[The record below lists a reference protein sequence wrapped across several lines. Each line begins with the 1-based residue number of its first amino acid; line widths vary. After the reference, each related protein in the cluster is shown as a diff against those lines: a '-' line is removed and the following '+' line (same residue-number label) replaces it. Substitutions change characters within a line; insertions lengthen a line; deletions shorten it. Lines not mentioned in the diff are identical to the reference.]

1 MRHAWMLLWWQWK
14 LLVQN
19 YIVNNHPHL
28 TRQMRKKEA
37 LSMHTLCTLWELVS
51 SSDILGFLWECHN
64 ALCFHVISLLLL
76 ALLGE
81 SGALPS
87 QVAQADDFGDSDF
100 AGYQAPRL
108 TIDNCYS
115 DISWSIFCWCGI
127 LMHFDIY
134 IYNYIYIHMYIL
146 ILLYCIHAKHMLLA
160 HLEYVWMRFCAK
172 TTQCGEGPD
181 EWEEVDAGATL
192 NAMSS

>member
-1 MRHAWMLLWWQWK
+1 M
-14 LLVQN
+14 
-19 YIVNNHPHL
+19 
-28 TRQMRKKEA
+28 
-37 LSMHTLCTLWELVS
+37 
-51 SSDILGFLWECHN
+51 ILET
-64 ALCFHVISLLLL
+64 AISL
-76 ALLGE
+76 ATRHLGW
-81 SGALPS
+81 
-87 QVAQADDFGDSDF
+87 Q
-100 AGYQAPRL
+100 L
-108 TIDNCYS
+108 TIAIVTFLDQYFV
-115 DISWSIFCWCGI
+115 DVAFWCI
-127 LMHFDIY
+127 LIY